1 MAIQI
6 LRDIKGL
13 RVHAIH
19 PSDGEG
25 RQLVEHLRRIGC
37 FVETVWPIPDSFPSA
52 ADVVLLAIEQED
64 RDALQKL
71 LKTRQET
78 SPTLIAI
85 VGYENPATLALVL
98 ESGALAVVERPIKPF
113 GLLTQIALA
122 RSLWFE
128 RRDQARRL
136 RKLEQKLTGIQQIQ
150 KAKTILM
157 ASQNITEDEAFQ
169 SIRKQA
175 MAKRVPM
182 GELAA
187 AIINANALLNFKSN
201 DD

>member
-19 PSDGEG
+19 PSDAEG

-37 FVETVWPIPDSFPSA
+37 FVETVWPVPDTFPSA

-71 LKTRQET
+71 LKTRQDT

-128 RRDQARRL
+128 RRDQAKRL
-136 RKLEQKLTGIQQIQ
+136 RKLEQKLTGVQQIQ

-157 ASQNITEDEAFQ
+157 ASQDITEDEAFQ

-187 AIINANALLNFKSN
+187 AIINANALLNFKTN

>member
-19 PSDGEG
+19 PSDAEG

-37 FVETVWPIPDSFPSA
+37 FVETAWPIPDSFPSA